1 MSTAFPS
8 AYVEQI
14 GHEVRQTPDEYLPAL
29 LQIVRV
35 FRESVT
41 IKPAAESFR
50 TGWQEVLRG
59 ETLPVEE
66 LWHGIEAE

>member
-14 GHEVRQTPDEYLPAL
+14 GQEIRQTPDEYLPML

-50 TGWQEVLRG
+50 TGWQEALRG

>member
-1 MSTAFPS
+1 MSAVFPS

-41 IKPAAESFR
+41 LKPAAESFR
-50 TGWQEVLRG
+50 TGWQGVIRG

-66 LWHGIEAE
+66 LWRGIEAD

>member
-14 GHEVRQTPDEYLPAL
+14 GHEVRQTPDEYPPAL

-41 IKPAAESFR
+41 LKPAAESFR
-50 TGWQEVLRG
+50 TGWQEAIRG
-59 ETLPVEE
+59 ETLPVEH
-66 LWHGIEAE
+66 LWHGAEAE

>member
-14 GHEVRQTPDEYLPAL
+14 GQEIRQTPDEYLPML

>member
-1 MSTAFPS
+1 MSTSFPS

-14 GHEVRQTPDEYLPAL
+14 GQEIRQTPDEYLPML

-41 IKPAAESFR
+41 LKPATESFC
-50 TGWQEVLRG
+50 TGWQEAMRG

-66 LWHGIEAE
+66 LWRGIEAE

>member
-1 MSTAFPS
+1 MSTSFPS

-14 GHEVRQTPDEYLPAL
+14 GQEIRQTPDEYLPML
-29 LQIVRV
+29 LQIVCV

-41 IKPAAESFR
+41 LKPATESFR
-50 TGWQEVLRG
+50 TGWHEAIRG

-66 LWHGIEAE
+66 LWRGIEAE

>member
-14 GHEVRQTPDEYLPAL
+14 GQEIRQTPDEYLPAL
-29 LQIVRV
+29 LQIVRI

-41 IKPAAESFR
+41 LKPAAESFR
-50 TGWQEVLRG
+50 TGWQEALRG